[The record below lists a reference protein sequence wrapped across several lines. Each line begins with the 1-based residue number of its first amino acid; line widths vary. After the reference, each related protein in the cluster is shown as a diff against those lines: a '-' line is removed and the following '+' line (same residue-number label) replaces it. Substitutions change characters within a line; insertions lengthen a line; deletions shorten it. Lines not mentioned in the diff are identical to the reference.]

1 MILFQENAITRAE
14 LSHLR
19 RLTAT
24 KSLFRQATHWS
35 RLAMLAGWAA
45 AVLFILLKLPQG
57 RPGVLLWE
65 EIAPL
70 VILLLTGTFI
80 LHFVTVYRSLMLA
93 SEATMRERRA
103 RTWETLLLTGI
114 NTRQL
119 VMGKWWAA
127 LRVLWP
133 DFLLLAF
140 LRAGAV
146 IALGV
151 AFDFDRF
158 MPAPVL
164 PQADRIA
171 LVVALSIAFTLANS
185 VFSAA
190 AGVVGGL
197 ITTRND
203 GVALPAAEV
212 IRVCSI
218 LIPIVL
224 LTLLGLLLI
233 YLPAGS
239 LVSGDALLP
248 LLLFILCLL
257 DNGLFGSAALLN
269 PLTAHPGAFLL
280 AALGA
285 IAFYPLM
292 TVLLL
297 TAGQYAARRQGIL
310 PPAKGQSAS

>member
-1 MILFQENAITRAE
+1 MTLFQENVITRAE

-24 KSLFRQATHWS
+24 RSLFRQVTHWG

-45 AVLFILLKLPQG
+45 VVLFILLKLPQG

-70 VILLLTGTFI
+70 VILLMTGTFI
-80 LHFVTVYRSLMLA
+80 LHFITVYRSLMLA

-127 LRVLWP
+127 LRVLWL

-171 LVVALSIAFTLANS
+171 LVVALSIAFTLANGI
-185 VFSAA
+185 FSAA

-197 ITTRND
+197 ITTRSD

-212 IRVCSI
+212 IRVCSL
-218 LIPIVL
+218 LIPMLAI
-224 LTLLGLLLI
+224 LGLFLHFLSTR
-233 YLPAGS
+233 PEA
-239 LVSGDALLP
+239 SGDALQP
-248 LLLFILCLL
+248 LLYFTLCLL
-257 DNGLFGSAALLN
+257 DNGLLVPAALLN
-269 PLTAHPGAFLL
+269 PLTADPGMFLL
-280 AALGA
+280 AAVGA
-285 IAFYPLM
+285 VLFYPVM
-292 TVLLL
+292 TGLLL